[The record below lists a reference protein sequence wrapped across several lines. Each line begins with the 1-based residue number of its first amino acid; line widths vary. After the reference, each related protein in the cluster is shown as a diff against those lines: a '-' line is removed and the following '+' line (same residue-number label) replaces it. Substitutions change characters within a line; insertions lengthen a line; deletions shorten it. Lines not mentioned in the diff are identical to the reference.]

1 MKGKLKIVVT
11 ALLLVLTLTFFV
23 GCTNKDTNILKIGED
38 NKFVYDSL
46 TTAGED
52 WTFVT
57 AETSAATDV
66 FSILDDELVIKTT
79 TSGWAQATQE
89 VKLAPNTY
97 YLIEYT
103 FTATGFSS
111 YSETGY
117 DGLFVTILEDES
129 FNTGDNSVHHRGI
142 ATTKTTGKV
151 YFKTTQ
157 AKKTTLA
164 INVGSKDYPV
174 NVTAVTIVDIK
185 LVKVP
190 KSQVV
195 SEEASY
201 FTFVSDTYSESS
213 TKNIPYIVF
222 GGIGIALICY
232 AFYVMFQR
240 NMALKEEYQSK
251 FLQKIRD
258 SKWLGIISVAAI
270 ALGIRL
276 LIDVLVTALASTKLH
291 FMLGYNVEGYATQAL
306 FLGNYGT
313 VFLSESLAKFAANN
327 SYTYLAPESSPLQL
341 YLLSIV
347 GLISRIF
354 GTNQYLAATFF
365 IKFFASLADI
375 GTIVLIYIMI
385 RKHVGNVGASIVAL
399 LYAVLPLTFAV
410 SALWGF
416 TESVTVFL
424 VVLTFHFILKNNYY
438 GVVASYLAAF
448 LFSWTAIII
457 APIIIFYTIQQAINN
472 KKLILPIII
481 VTVSYLIIFYLANLP
496 FTINAVKSGSFF
508 ACVSNYWNL
517 VFKNPIYTKNAYNF
531 QGLLGN
537 NFAEVSTESLI
548 VTIIF
553 VVFLLA
559 LVGFAYFKFKNRMDL
574 LLLTTAFI
582 NMFFV
587 FGNNMSPTTIYL
599 SLALMLIYA
608 FINKEKRIFFSF
620 AAFATLMFVNV
631 SVAELITS
639 YTGKSIGVIVTN
651 ATTYVFGAFYLLIA
665 LYYVYI
671 VYDIIV
677 TKKVR
682 RIQPMTLTYLGWWK
696 NLFLRIKKGYY
707 KLRIK
712 VAKQ

>member
-1 MKGKLKIVVT
+1 MKSKIKIVVT
-11 ALLLVLTLTFFV
+11 ALLLVLSLTFFV
-23 GCTNKDTNILKIGED
+23 GCTNKDANILKIGED
-38 NKFVYDSL
+38 NKFVYENL
-46 TTAGED
+46 TEAGED
-52 WTFVT
+52 WKFVT
-57 AETSAATDV
+57 ADTATATSV
-66 FSILDDELVIKTT
+66 FTIVDDELVINTT
-79 TSGWAQATQE
+79 TAGWAQALQE
-89 VKLAPNTY
+89 VKLSPNTY

-129 FNTGDNSVHHRGI
+129 FNTGDNSVHHRGMS
-142 ATTKTTGKV
+142 TTKTTGKI

-164 INVGSKDYPV
+164 INVGSKDFPV
-174 NVTAVTIVDIK
+174 NVTAVTIGDIK

-190 KSQVV
+190 KSQIV

-201 FTFVSDTYSESS
+201 FTFVSDTYSEAS

-222 GGIGIALICY
+222 GGIGIVLLCY

-240 NMALKEEYQSK
+240 NLGIDGQFKSK
-251 FLQKIRD
+251 FLIKLRD
-258 SKWLGIISVAAI
+258 SKWLGVISVAGI
-270 ALGIRL
+270 ALAFRL
-276 LIDVLVTALASTKLH
+276 LIDVLVTVLASNKLH

-313 VFLSESLAKFAANN
+313 VFLSESLAKFATNN

-341 YLLSIV
+341 YLLTIV
-347 GLISRIF
+347 GLISKIF
-354 GTNQYLAATFF
+354 GSNQYLAATFF
-365 IKFFASLADI
+365 VKFFASLADI
-375 GTIVLIYIMI
+375 GTVVLIYVMLK
-385 RKHVGNVGASIVAL
+385 KHVGNVGASIIAL
-399 LYAVLPLTFAV
+399 LYALLPVTLAV
-410 SALWGF
+410 SSLWGF
-416 TESVTVFL
+416 VESVTVFL
-424 VVLTFHFILKNNYY
+424 VVLTFFFILKNNYY

-472 KKLILPIII
+472 KKLIVPIII
-481 VTVSYLIIFYLANLP
+481 VTVCYLIIFYLANLP

-508 ACVSNYWNL
+508 ASVTNYWNL
-517 VFKNPIYTKNAYNF
+517 VFKNPQYTRNAYNF

-537 NFAEVSTESLI
+537 NFADVSTESLI

-553 VVFLLA
+553 VVFLLS
-559 LVGFAYFKFKNRMDL
+559 LVGFAYFKFKNRMNLML
-574 LLLTTAFI
+574 LATAFI

-587 FGNNMSPTTIYL
+587 FGNNMAPTTIYM

-608 FINKEKRIFFSF
+608 MINKEKRIFFSF

-631 SVAELITS
+631 GVGELITS
-639 YTGKSIGVIVTN
+639 YTAISDGIIVTN
-651 ATTYVFGAFYLLIA
+651 AVTYVFGALYLLVA

-671 VYDIIV
+671 VYDIVV
-677 TKKVR
+677 TKKIR

-696 NLFLRIKKGYY
+696 NLFLRIKKSYY